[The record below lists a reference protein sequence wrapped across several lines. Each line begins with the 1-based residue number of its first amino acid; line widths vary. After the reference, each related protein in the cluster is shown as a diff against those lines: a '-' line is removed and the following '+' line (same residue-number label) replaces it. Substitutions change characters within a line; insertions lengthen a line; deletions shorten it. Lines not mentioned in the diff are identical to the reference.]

1 MNHAQDARATT
12 SEADN
17 SAWRSEP
24 WIYSGP
30 FYKRISLL
38 IGEGIYYKTAGLVR
52 LRRKTM
58 RKMTLSKSILRRA
71 FVLLALLSAISTARG
86 SRPET
91 TTKIDVPGAVV
102 TVASGI
108 NGDGAIVGWY
118 CLLQPCTAARFHGFM
133 LKDDVR
139 TYIDVP
145 NSSDHPAIGTQPRY
159 ISPQGVVIGAYLT
172 GRWCNSGQSEI
183 PRLCLV

>member
-1 MNHAQDARATT
+1 MVAR
-12 SEADN
+12 
-17 SAWRSEP
+17 
-24 WIYSGP
+24 IKHSGP
-30 FYKRISLL
+30 FYQRISLL
-38 IGEGIYYKTAGLVR
+38 ISEGIYYKTAGLVR

-58 RKMTLSKSILRRA
+58 RKMTLSKSILRTA

-86 SRPET
+86 NRPET

-118 CLLQPCTAARFHGFM
+118 CLKPCTAARFHGFM
-133 LKDDVR
+133 LKDDVW

-145 NSSDHPAIGTQPRY
+145 NSSDHPAIGTQPY
-159 ISPQGVVIGAYLT
+159 IVALMTASRRRGA
-172 GRWCNSGQSEI
+172 SEAVK
-183 PRLCLV
+183 RAT

>member
-1 MNHAQDARATT
+1 MVAR
-12 SEADN
+12 
-17 SAWRSEP
+17 
-24 WIYSGP
+24 IKHSGP

-108 NGDGAIVGWY
+108 NGDGASVGWH
-118 CLLQPCTAARFHGFM
+118 CLLQPRTASPIHGSM
-133 LKDDVR
+133 L
-139 TYIDVP
+139 
-145 NSSDHPAIGTQPRY
+145 
-159 ISPQGVVIGAYLT
+159 
-172 GRWCNSGQSEI
+172 
-183 PRLCLV
+183 